1 MRQVQVRQEERQ
13 VQVRQVQVRHEE
25 RQVQVRQV
33 QVQVQVRQEDLRVR
47 RVQVPQV
54 QVQQEERQGHVPQVQ
69 AAHYFGVS
77 GYDLDCYPKEHLE
90 TLENIWNILEKA
102 YGDQRPVQQLLT
114 TFNSLTQYPGEGV
127 RDFSNRVN
135 KAFRDLT
142 ARQRA
147 EGQRPLDEQIL
158 RDQFISGL
166 QDGILMRQ
174 VRAKTME
181 GPGLSFID
189 VRSYVIKWE
198 LQETNMRKPAPHVE
212 AAVAS
217 AEPQH
222 ALTDLTKMIK
232 LYLPCRGQCTFL
244 ELDQS
249 PHTHG
254 VILSKAGW
262 SWGSEMGANDQG
274 VCGGCVSVWTRLCHP
289 GDHEEKLL
297 GCDLVR
303 LALERSCTSREA
315 VDTVTSLL
323 VKHGQGGPCCEDPSY
338 GQWTYHNSF
347 LFSDRQQAWAVE
359 TAGTQWVAKRITEGV
374 YVMSSMLSI
383 GTDYDLSSA
392 GLREAAAES
401 GTHCKSDSGSLVDFQ
416 KAFDAVFEGL
426 SLSKKQQPSHRLHC
440 GQAVLQT
447 KSKKA
452 RSVVHTPGS
461 KLPDVHWLTATP
473 DPDLSI
479 FKPFIFCPTPH
490 LGKATLSPTLT
501 SEGRVRSGS
510 QTCADRRHLLY
521 RMHEQGREAM
531 ESGSS
536 QGKRLLDTLRGL
548 EKQCVK
554 DVAEF
559 MDSFEPALMEEVQEL
574 FKDITESEVKF
585 YK

>member
-33 QVQVQVRQEDLRVR
+33 QVQVRQEDLQVR

-114 TFNSLTQYPGEGV
+114 TFNSLAQYPGEGV

-232 LYLPCRGQCTFL
+232 NG
-244 ELDQS
+244 
-249 PHTHG
+249 
-254 VILSKAGW
+254 
-262 SWGSEMGANDQG
+262 
-274 VCGGCVSVWTRLCHP
+274 
-289 GDHEEKLL
+289 
-297 GCDLVR
+297 
-303 LALERSCTSREA
+303 
-315 VDTVTSLL
+315 
-323 VKHGQGGPCCEDPSY
+323 
-338 GQWTYHNSF
+338 
-347 LFSDRQQAWAVE
+347 FSDAPGTLQDDARQNYLQQHLTAVHQGRRTREKHVTLTDNFEWAQ
-359 TAGTQWVAKRITEGV
+359 GYTERF
-374 YVMSSMLSI
+374 
-383 GTDYDLSSA
+383 
-392 GLREAAAES
+392 GLF
-401 GTHCKSDSGSLVDFQ
+401 HVDFTDPQ
-416 KAFDAVFEGL
+416 RKRTPKE
-426 SLSKKQQPSHRLHC
+426 
-440 GQAVLQT
+440 
-447 KSKKA
+447 
-452 RSVVHTPGS
+452 SV
-461 KLPDVHWLTATP
+461 KL
-473 DPDLSI
+473 
-479 FKPFIFCPTPH
+479 F
-490 LGKATLSPTLT
+490 
-501 SEGRVRSGS
+501 R
-510 QTCADRRHLLY
+510 Q
-521 RMHEQGREAM
+521 
-531 ESGSS
+531 
-536 QGKRLLDTLRGL
+536 
-548 EKQCVK
+548 
-554 DVAEF
+554 
-559 MDSFEPALMEEVQEL
+559 
-574 FKDITESEVKF
+574 ITTTNSV
-585 YK
+585 